1 MDENNKFEIK
11 LIWKKINRIP
21 IYLMFI
27 YFVFVVAV
35 CIKQDSVQDFHKPFL
50 YIFILIWIVLTS
62 LALLEINKIR
72 SFYKKYA
79 RILGALTLVLAP
91 VASFLT
97 VEIMVGNFNIEM
109 FKSYTLYNLVW
120 YIIIYYLIF
129 AMVREFKVT
138 ILLCNGAIYVASMIN
153 YFVFLFR
160 GNPIIPSDLLAWQT
174 GMSVA
179 SNYSIHFTQGYLIA
193 TLIMFTVFILGFKLE
208 KAEKKPSILNRVIM
222 IASYVVFAAYVFH
235 LFFGTDLIKSKIRVI
250 DFFAPKYTYCSYGTA
265 FGFVANVEA
274 MSTKEPEGYSSQ
286 KVQEIL
292 KPVSKQESN
301 AADTKEKPN
310 IIVIMNEAFS
320 DISLI
325 GDFKTNMD
333 YMPNIHALKKNTIK
347 GSLFVSVFG
356 GATSD
361 TEYEVLT
368 GNSMAVMP
376 QNSVPYQQFVT
387 RPTDSL
393 ARTLKAQGYYNIA
406 MHPYIASDYKRDMV
420 YPLLGFDEFLSME
433 DFKNPTLIRSFISD
447 RDSYKKII
455 EEYEKKGKDK
465 PLFVFNVTMQNHG
478 GYSGEQLFDDD
489 NTVSLTEYPEF
500 TATGQYLSLVRE
512 SDKAFQ
518 TLIDYFSKQDKH
530 TIILLYGDHQPIA
543 YSEIYNL
550 LASEGN
556 LSNAEEMFR
565 KYQVPFILWA
575 NYDIPRED
583 VNKMSTNY
591 LSSFLL
597 KTAGLKGTVYN
608 QYLDQLF
615 QEVPVINALY
625 YIDKDNIMH
634 TYSETTLYNNLIRDY
649 RYVGYNDAF
658 DKKGKLKEYFNLSPV
673 GK

>member
-27 YFVFVVAV
+27 YFMFVVAV
-35 CIKQDSVQDFHKPFL
+35 CIKRDSVQDFHKPFL
-50 YIFILIWIVLTS
+50 YFFILIWIVLTL
-62 LALLEINKIR
+62 LALLEVNKIR
-72 SFYKKYA
+72 SFFKKHA
-79 RILGALTLVLAP
+79 KVLGAITLVLAP

-129 AMVREFKVT
+129 AAVREFKIT
-138 ILLCNGAIYVASMIN
+138 ILLCNGAIYLASMIN

-179 SNYSIHFTQGYLIA
+179 SNYTIHFTQGYLIA
-193 TLIMFTVFILGFKLE
+193 TLIMFTVFVLGFKLE
-208 KAEKKPSILNRVIM
+208 KAEKKPSILNRVII
-222 IASYVVFAAYVFH
+222 IASYAVFTVYVFH
-235 LFFGTDLIKSKIRVI
+235 IFFDTDLIKSKISVI

-301 AADTKEKPN
+301 TADTKDKPN

-320 DISLI
+320 DLSLI

-333 YMPNIHALKKNTIK
+333 YLPNIRALKKNTIK

-406 MHPYIASDYKRDMV
+406 IHPYIASDYKRDMV

-433 DFKNPTLIRSFISD
+433 NFKNPTLIRSFISD

-478 GYSGEQLFDDD
+478 GYSGEQLFDDN
-489 NTVSLTEYPEF
+489 NTVSLTEHPEF
-500 TATGQYLSLVRE
+500 TTTSQYLSLVRE

-556 LSNAEEMFR
+556 LPNAEEMLR

-575 NYDIPRED
+575 NYDIPKED
-583 VNKMSTNY
+583 VSKMSANY

-615 QEVPVINALY
+615 QKVPVINALY

-634 TYSETTLYNNLIRDY
+634 TYSEASLYNKLIQDY